1 MDEIINKVEGL
12 DIITIDVKDFYS
24 EGERVALD
32 ISNFLDEGILMEKS
46 FRNKLKNFDWSIYN
60 NKYVNVIVD
69 KNLIIP
75 SWAYLL
81 ISYYLS
87 ESSKDFV
94 IGDKKCLEEK
104 LYNKSINNLNINLYN
119 DKKVIVK
126 GCSDIPHIE
135 YVYSELTRRL
145 SKTVFSL
152 MYGEPCSRVP
162 IFKKRLK

>member
-1 MDEIINKVEGL
+1 MEEIINKVKGL

-24 EGERVALD
+24 EGERVELD

-46 FRNKLKNFDWSIYN
+46 FRIKLKDFDWSIYN
-60 NKYVNVIVD
+60 NKYVNVIFD
-69 KNLIIP
+69 KDLIIP

-81 ISYYLS
+81 ISYHLS
-87 ESSKDFV
+87 ESSKNYV

-104 LYNKSINNLNINLYN
+104 LYNESINNLDISSYN

-126 GCSDIPHIE
+126 GCSDIPYIE
-135 YVYSELTRRL
+135 YVYSELTRKL
-145 SKTVFSL
+145 SKTVLSL

-162 IFKKRLK
+162 IFRKRLK